1 MKQCNSCKRILDEKC
16 FSKNKNHPDGLSY
29 YCRACTKKKQDLH
42 LFMQDGKE
50 IHEQVIID
58 ELKKHNI
65 PLKGVD
71 KDKLRN
77 LRVTMY
83 DYPGVM
89 RSLLID
95 LPIFLKKYNL
105 TYEEYKTFIAL
116 CHENKFWIES
126 KHLNT

>member
-1 MKQCNSCKRILDEKC
+1 MKQCNNCKRILDEKC
-16 FSKNKNHPDGLSY
+16 FSKNKNNPDGLSY

-58 ELKKHNI
+58 ELKKHKI
-65 PLKGVD
+65 PLEGVD

-83 DYPGVM
+83 DYPGVI
-89 RSLLID
+89 RSLLVD

-105 TYEEYKTFIAL
+105 TYEEYKMFVTL
-116 CHENKFWIES
+116 CNENKFWIES

>member
-16 FSKNKNHPDGLSY
+16 FSKNKNNPDGLSY

-58 ELKKHNI
+58 ELKKHKI

-83 DYPGVM
+83 DYPGVI
-89 RSLLID
+89 RSLLVD

-105 TYEEYKTFIAL
+105 TYEEYKTFVTL
-116 CHENKFWIES
+116 CNENKFWIES
-126 KHLNT
+126 KQLNT

>member
-1 MKQCNSCKRILDEKC
+1 MKQCNNCKRILDEKC
-16 FSKNKNHPDGLSY
+16 FNKNKNNPDGLSY

-58 ELKKHNI
+58 ELKKHKI

-71 KDKLRN
+71 NDKLRN

-83 DYPGVM
+83 DYPGVI
-89 RSLLID
+89 RSLLVD

-105 TYEEYKTFIAL
+105 TYEEYKTFVRL
-116 CHENKFWIES
+116 CHENKFWIEP

>member
-16 FSKNKNHPDGLSY
+16 FSKNKNNPDGLSY
-29 YCRACTKKKQDLH
+29 YCRECTKKKQDLH

-58 ELKKHNI
+58 ELKKHKI
-65 PLKGVD
+65 PLEGVD

-89 RSLLID
+89 RSLLVD

-105 TYEEYKTFIAL
+105 TYEEYKTFVTL
-116 CHENKFWIES
+116 CNENKFWIES

>member
-1 MKQCNSCKRILDEKC
+1 MKQCNNCKRILDEKC
-16 FSKNKNHPDGLSY
+16 FSKNKNNPDGLSY
-29 YCRACTKKKQDLH
+29 YCRECTKKKQDLH

-58 ELKKHNI
+58 ELKKHKI
-65 PLKGVD
+65 PLEGVD

-89 RSLLID
+89 RSLLVD

-105 TYEEYKTFIAL
+105 TYEEYKTFVTL
-116 CHENKFWIES
+116 CNENKFWIES

>member
-1 MKQCNSCKRILDEKC
+1 MKQCNNCKRILDEKC
-16 FSKNKNHPDGLSY
+16 FSKNKNNPDGLSY
-29 YCRACTKKKQDLH
+29 YCRECTKKKQDLH

-58 ELKKHNI
+58 ELKKHKI
-65 PLKGVD
+65 PLEGVD

-83 DYPGVM
+83 DYPGVI
-89 RSLLID
+89 RSLLVD

-105 TYEEYKTFIAL
+105 TYEEYKTFVTL
-116 CHENKFWIES
+116 CNENKFWIES

>member
-1 MKQCNSCKRILDEKC
+1 MKQCNNCKRILDEKC
-16 FSKNKNHPDGLSY
+16 FSKNKNNPDGLSY
-29 YCRACTKKKQDLH
+29 YCRECTKKKQDLH

-58 ELKKHNI
+58 ELKKHKV
-65 PLKGVD
+65 PLEGVD

>member
-1 MKQCNSCKRILDEKC
+1 MKQCNNCKRILDEKC
-16 FSKNKNHPDGLSY
+16 FSKNKNNTDGLSY
-29 YCRACTKKKQDLH
+29 YCRECTKKKQDLH

-58 ELKKHNI
+58 ELKKHKI
-65 PLKGVD
+65 PLEGVD

-89 RSLLID
+89 RSLLVD

-105 TYEEYKTFIAL
+105 TYEEYKTFVTL
-116 CHENKFWIES
+116 CNENKFWIES